1 MKTPTIILEVRG
13 GIIQMIGS
21 TTKNINLIVVDHDVY
36 ETGFPDEVIQEA
48 VDNLTIKRPDIIK
61 ANHKLLV
68 EAMFS
73 ECHDEIDQAI
83 HDRLIE
89 IGEEIEA

>member
-21 TTKNINLIVVDHDVY
+21 NTKDVNLIVVDHDLY
-36 ETGFPDEVIQEA
+36 ETGFPDTVIQDA
-48 VDNLTIKRPDIIK
+48 VDNLTIKQPDIIK

>member
-1 MKTPTIILEVRG
+1 MKTPTIILEVRD

-21 TTKNINLIVVDHDVY
+21 TTKDVNLIVVDQDVY
-36 ETGFPDEVIQEA
+36 ETGFPDEVVQEA
-48 VDNLTIKRPDIIK
+48 VDNLTIKQPDIIK

-83 HDRLIE
+83 HDRLIQ

>member
-1 MKTPTIILEVRG
+1 MKTPTIILEVSG

-21 TTKNINLIVVDHDVY
+21 TTKNVNLIVVDQDVY
-36 ETGFPDEVIQEA
+36 ETGFPDEVVQEA
-48 VDNLTIKRPDIIK
+48 VDNLTIKQPDIIK

-83 HDRLIE
+83 HDRLIQ